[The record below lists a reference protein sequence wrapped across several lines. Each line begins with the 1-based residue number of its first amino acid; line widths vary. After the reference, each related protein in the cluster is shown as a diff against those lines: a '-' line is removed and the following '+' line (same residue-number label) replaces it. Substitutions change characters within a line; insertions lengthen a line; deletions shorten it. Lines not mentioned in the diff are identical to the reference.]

1 MEKRRIR
8 RYTLLWITDKR
19 EAASAAQ
26 AAVMAVCAERITE
39 NMEDFFRELEESLRG
54 EVSENE
60 IRDSLNYYRQY
71 FEEQKAMGYSES
83 EIITSLGSPRLIARS
98 IIDAREAV
106 SGQDSQMNYGGQSSY
121 YGNGQET
128 QGGYYD
134 AEEGRYSDYEDEQAH
149 MRVRKV
155 GGLKLVFGIIFVLI
169 ILGLL
174 IRVLIPVVVVLI
186 PVLIV
191 FRLIRGRQ

>member
-1 MEKRRIR
+1 
-8 RYTLLWITDKR
+8 
-19 EAASAAQ
+19 
-26 AAVMAVCAERITE
+26 
-39 NMEDFFRELEESLRG
+39 MEDFFRELEESLRG
-54 EVSENE
+54 EVPESE

-83 EIITSLGSPRLIARS
+83 EIVTSLGSPRLIARS

-106 SGQDSQMNYGGQSSY
+106 SGQDRQADYGGQSGRYGGSQRGY
-121 YGNGQET
+121 YGGSRES

-134 AEEGRYSDYEDEQAH
+134 SEEGRYNSYEDEQANL
-149 MRVRKV
+149 RIKKV
-155 GGLKLVFGIIFVLI
+155 GGLKLVFGIILILI

-174 IRVLIPVVVVLI
+174 IRVLLPVVVVLI

-191 FRLIRGRQ
+191 LRLIRGSR

>member
-1 MEKRRIR
+1 
-8 RYTLLWITDKR
+8 
-19 EAASAAQ
+19 
-26 AAVMAVCAERITE
+26 
-39 NMEDFFRELEESLRG
+39 MEDFFRELEESLRG
-54 EVSENE
+54 EVPESE

-83 EIITSLGSPRLIARS
+83 EIVTSLGSPRLIARS

-106 SGQDSQMNYGGQSSY
+106 SGQDSYYNGGQSGRYGGSQRGY
-121 YGNGQET
+121 YGGSRES

-134 AEEGRYSDYEDEQAH
+134 SEEGRYNSYEDEQANLQIK
-149 MRVRKV
+149 KV
-155 GGLKLVFGIIFVLI
+155 GGLKLVFGIILILI

-174 IRVLIPVVVVLI
+174 IRVLLPVVVVLI

-191 FRLIRGRQ
+191 LRLIRGSR